1 MNSLISRRGFLA
13 ALNSVALMG
22 VGSAVWAETQL
33 IAANSLKPGQWQWY
47 PERSPSGPVVVVVTL
62 ADQLAYVYRNG
73 IRVGVSTVS
82 SGKKGFRTPTG
93 VFTVLRKERMH
104 HSHKYHNA
112 AMPDSQF
119 FFGGAALHAGALPG
133 YPSSHGC
140 VHLPRKFAD
149 LVFGITHN
157 GTPVIVTNQHSGTG
171 SLSHAGLLLANSD
184 LKQLEKLTGN
194 VRSKTLPVDHKG
206 YSKSAFSVVVSGADS
221 KVFGFENGEVV
232 LESRISIKDS
242 SQPLGEHVYVLRGA
256 HDTAHKLHWIAIGVG
271 SKNETD
277 FDKSYE
283 LATARR
289 VVIPHDA
296 SRQISE
302 NLHPGSTFVITDL
315 PAHPRTRTG
324 NDFVVMRVGD
334 VG

>member
-13 ALNSVALMG
+13 ALNGLALMG
-22 VGSAVWAETQL
+22 AGPVVLAETQL
-33 IAANSLKPGQWQWY
+33 IPAKSLKPGQWEWY

-62 ADQLAYVYRNG
+62 GDQLAYVYRNG

-82 SGKKGFRTPTG
+82 SGKKGFETPTG

-112 AMPDSQF
+112 AMPDSEF
-119 FFGGAALHAGALPG
+119 FFGGAALHAGDLPG

-140 VHLPRKFAD
+140 VHLPRKFAN

-184 LKQLEKLTGN
+184 LKQLEEMTGN
-194 VRSKTLPVDHKG
+194 VRSKTLPVDEKG

-221 KVFGFENGEVV
+221 KVFGFDNGDVV
-232 LESRISIKDS
+232 LESPVEIKDR

-256 HDTAHKLHWIAIGVG
+256 HETASQLHWIAIGVG
-271 SKNETD
+271 STNATDIDKN
-277 FDKSYE
+277 YE

-289 VVIPHDA
+289 VVIPYDA
-296 SRQISE
+296 SRKISE

-315 PAHPRTRTG
+315 PAHPATRTG
-324 NDFVVMRVGD
+324 NDFVVMRVGE